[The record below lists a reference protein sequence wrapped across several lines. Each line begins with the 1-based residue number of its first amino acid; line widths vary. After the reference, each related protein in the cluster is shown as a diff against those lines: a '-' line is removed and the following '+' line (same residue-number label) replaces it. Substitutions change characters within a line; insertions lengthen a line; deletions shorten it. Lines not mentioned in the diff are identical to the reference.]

1 MWFRLDIVYA
11 TLSYV
16 YKVFTNASS
25 IWRNVYDVLD
35 EWTIIHVINDV
46 VPYSEESVSATSP
59 AQEVDYVITTRN
71 AYLDKYKDRI
81 KKFEHATRKSMD
93 TINETE
99 WEYLMN
105 SQLLETTPFGN
116 VLMHYSSKLDSF
128 VYYSDRVIPYDYVD
142 TVGRRYALTY
152 QCTPLYITNSEKEE
166 THTNTEPVPPTDNFD
181 VGIHSEKEQKQPSVF
196 AKLKSSRVK
205 KTNEKTVT
213 CNVKINRYT
222 YAGKLSNF
230 TFLKHTKPTK
240 KLSYSE
246 FKTKHT
252 PVKIF

>member
-35 EWTIIHVINDV
+35 EWTIVHVINDA
-46 VPYSEESVSATSP
+46 VPYSEEIVSDTSQP
-59 AQEVDYVITTRN
+59 NAVDDVITTRN
-71 AYLDKYKDRI
+71 AYVDKYKDRL
-81 KKFEHATRKSMD
+81 KKFEHTTRKSAD

-99 WEYLMN
+99 WEYLTN
-105 SQLLETTPFGN
+105 SQLLENTPFGN

-142 TVGRRYALTY
+142 TVGRRYAITY
-152 QCTPLYITNSEKEE
+152 QCTPLYITNYEKEE
-166 THTNTEPVPPTDNFD
+166 QSTDPVTSPDRSDT
-181 VGIHSEKEQKQPSVF
+181 VVHYEKEQKPNSVF
-196 AKLKSSRVK
+196 AKLKSCRVK
-205 KTNEKTVT
+205 KTNEQTVA

-230 TFLKHTKPTK
+230 TFLKQTKPTK

-246 FKTKHT
+246 FKNKYT
-252 PVKIF
+252 PVKLV